1 MGHQEWARIQ
11 HSRLDDLDETLKRN
25 MQEYGMN
32 IVKGGLSK
40 FLCLS
45 LVGFTP
51 ELVLIRDTFPQFF
64 KHVCICSG
72 CM

>member
-11 HSRLDDLDETLKRN
+11 HSSLDDLDDTLKRN
-25 MQEYGMN
+25 MQEYGMD
-32 IVKGGLSK
+32 IIKGALSK
-40 FLCLS
+40 LCLS
-45 LVGFTP
+45 LFGFTP
-51 ELVLIRDTFPQFF
+51 ELGLVLDTFPQFF